1 MDTHSV
7 NLCNN
12 KDMTNS
18 FCELPIYTELDISVG
33 ANHVKI
39 NIQVDK
45 GKALWATTQK
55 AINEK

>member
-18 FCELPIYTELDISVG
+18 FCELAIYVGLDISVR
-33 ANHVKI
+33 ANHAKKSI
-39 NIQVDK
+39 RVDK
-45 GKALWATTQK
+45 GN
-55 AINEK
+55 AI